1 MKPTARTQLD
11 DLLRSCCVSPDT
23 MDLRTMTQLFLAQMR
38 VSLYG
43 GKSSIP
49 MLPTFLKPFGALP
62 DGQPV
67 AVAEVDDRDVRVCLV
82 TFTDGKPTL
91 SDQDSF
97 PVPGR
102 DYPAPLQDLVYA
114 VAELLEPLLDR
125 AKDVALCV
133 PFPMDYDGKGDGVI
147 RRFPA
152 TMTVSGYEE
161 ASLSAMLSQELAERG
176 FQDRN
181 LVLVSEPDA
190 VQLAAAV
197 AKPGQS
203 RYLGITWGSNIDGG
217 FAAPGSIVLRWLGI
231 PGDLMLMD
239 CGFSSFEQVPFGM
252 ADLPKDRDCYGPG
265 LDLLLKTTST
275 DYLGDTF
282 RLIMIKAAER
292 KLLSFGCSRDILSL
306 STLDLDSVLA
316 FLHDPAAGGTIAH
329 YCREPEDR
337 EVALVVANAVL
348 DRAAHLVC
356 AMLSAMAQFVGA
368 GKDPKAP
375 ACLGA
380 WGTALERPALK
391 ARLEALLNDFTCD
404 VLGHHIILCT
414 APNMPAVG
422 SAAAALYNRPL
433 PNQTKKEHSA

>member
-1 MKPTARTQLD
+1 MDTTTRAQLD

-67 AVAEVDDRDVRVCLV
+67 AVAEIDDQEVRVSLV
-82 TFTDGKPTL
+82 TFEHGKPSL
-91 SDQDSF
+91 SDQDRF

-102 DYPAPLQDLVYA
+102 EYPAPLEDLIFA
-114 VAELLEPLLDR
+114 AAELLEPLLDR
-125 AKDVALCV
+125 AKDVALCL
-133 PFPMDYDGKGDGVI
+133 PFPVDYDGKGDGVI
-147 RRFPA
+147 RRFPGA
-152 TMTVSGYEE
+152 MTVSNYEGK
-161 ASLSAMLSQELAERG
+161 SLLAVLGQELAERG
-176 FQDRN
+176 FEHLN
-181 LVLVSEPDA
+181 LVLVSEPNA

-197 AKPGQS
+197 ENPGQS
-203 RYLGITWGSNIDGG
+203 RYQGLTWGSNIDGG
-217 FAAPGSIVLRWLGI
+217 FAAPGSIILRWLGI

-239 CGFSSFEQVPFGM
+239 CSFSSFEQVPFGM

-282 RLIMIKAAER
+282 RLVMIKAAER

-306 STLDLDSVLA
+306 TTLDLGSLLT
-316 FLHDPAAGGTIAH
+316 FLKDPVTGGTIAH
-329 YCREPEDR
+329 FCREPEDR
-337 EVALVVANAVL
+337 EVGLMVANAVL
-348 DRAAHLVC
+348 DRAARLVC
-356 AMLSAMAQFVGA
+356 AMVSAMAEFGGIGRDA
-368 GKDPKAP
+368 NAP

-380 WGTALERPALK
+380 WGAALEVPALK
-391 ARLEALLNDFTCD
+391 DRLETLLGTFTRDAL
-404 VLGHHIILCT
+404 GRHINLCT
-414 APNMPAVG
+414 APNMLAVG
-422 SAAAALYNRPL
+422 SAAAALYNR
-433 PNQTKKEHSA
+433 